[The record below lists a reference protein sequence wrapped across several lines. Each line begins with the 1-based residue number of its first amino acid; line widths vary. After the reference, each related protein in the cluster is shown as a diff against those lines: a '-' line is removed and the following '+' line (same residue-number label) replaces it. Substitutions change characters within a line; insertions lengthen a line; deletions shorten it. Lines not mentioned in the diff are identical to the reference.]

1 MTETAQANDRACRSR
16 ETVRIRVS
24 GTVQGVGFRPTVWR
38 LARDAG
44 VVGEVLND
52 ASGVLITTT
61 GDSDS
66 LSQFLER
73 LQAEAPPL
81 SRIEAVETRRLDYV
95 LEFSDFQISVSEA
108 GENRARVTPD
118 ATTCR
123 DCREEILNPGE
134 RRYRYPFANCT
145 NCGPRFSIV
154 RRVPYDRAHTTMADF
169 AMCRACATEYR
180 DPADRRF
187 HAQPIACPAC
197 GPSIWVEAQDR
208 RAAVEDRT
216 PYDPIEEA
224 ARRLTRGQIVAIR
237 GLGGFHLACD
247 ATNAAA
253 VDRLRA
259 RKHRYGKPFA
269 LMAKSLD
276 VIRRYCRVTPPEQ
289 DLLESAEAPIVLLD
303 ADGPERLPDGL
314 APGMT
319 SLGFMLPY
327 TPLHLLLMQQ
337 LDRTLVMTS
346 GNLSQEPQITDLE
359 SARTRLSGIA
369 DAFVMHDREI
379 ANRIDDSVVRVAA
392 GRAQMI
398 RRARG
403 YAPSAIPLPAGFAR
417 APDLLAFGG
426 ELKATFCLL
435 RDGFAILSQ
444 HQGDLE
450 DATTF
455 EDYEKNLQLYA
466 AMYEHRPRLLAAD
479 LHPDYLSSKLA
490 RHRAAQD
497 GLPFEEVQHHHAHIA
512 SCMAEN
518 GVGLDTPPVLGIA
531 LDGFGLGDDGTLWGC
546 ELLLADYRTYQRVG
560 TLKPVAVPGGA
571 QAIREPWR
579 NTYAHLVAA
588 IGWKECAGRFASID
602 LCRYLDQKPLQ
613 TVDRMLERGLNSPL
627 STSCGRLFD
636 AVAAAVGLC
645 PDRALF
651 EGQAAME
658 LEAEAQKWLLDG
670 RSGETPYLFGIR
682 RDEDDDRFYIDP
694 TELWLALLEDLRN
707 ETPVPCIAARFHQ
720 GLAAAICETV
730 GQIRSIRALGEGIT
744 TAVLSGG
751 CFQNRLL
758 LEEVVR
764 RLESSGLGCLVHA
777 RVPANDGGLALGQAA
792 IAAAR
797 ALERPDRKAPPQ
809 STGGPLVHLGQGVS
823 QCASEFQDRS

>member
-1 MTETAQANDRACRSR
+1 MTETAQPNARACRSR
-16 ETVRIRVS
+16 ETVQIRVS

-81 SRIEAVETRRLDYV
+81 SRIEAVETRRLDQV
-95 LEFSDFQISVSEA
+95 LEFSDFQISASEA

-118 ATTCR
+118 AKTCR
-123 DCREEILNPGE
+123 DCREEILNPSE

-169 AMCRACATEYR
+169 PMCRACATEYR

-208 RAAVEDRT
+208 RTGVDDCT
-216 PYDPIEEA
+216 PYDPIKDA
-224 ARRLTRGQIVAIR
+224 ASRLTHGQIVAIR

-253 VDRLRA
+253 VDCLRA

-269 LMAKSLD
+269 LMARSLE

-289 DLLESAEAPIVLLD
+289 DLLESAEAPIVLLE
-303 ADGPERLPDGL
+303 AEGPERLPDGL

-337 LDRTLVMTS
+337 IDRPLVMTS
-346 GNLSQEPQITDLE
+346 GNLSQEPQVTDLE
-359 SARTRLSGIA
+359 SARTRLSRIA
-369 DAFVMHDREI
+369 DAFVMHDRDI
-379 ANRIDDSVVRVAA
+379 ANRIDDSVVRVVA
-392 GRAQMI
+392 GRARMV

-450 DATTF
+450 EPTTF
-455 EDYEKNLQLYA
+455 EDYERNLQLYA

-479 LHPDYLSSKLA
+479 LHPDYLSSRLA
-490 RHRAAQD
+490 RDRAAE
-497 GLPFEEVQHHHAHIA
+497 GRLPIEEVQHHHAHVA

-531 LDGFGLGDDGTLWGC
+531 LDGLGLGDDGTIWGC
-546 ELLLADYRTYQRVG
+546 ELLLADYRTYQRLG
-560 TLKPVAVPGGA
+560 TLKPVAMPGGA
-571 QAIREPWR
+571 KAVREPWR

-588 IGWKECAGRFASID
+588 IGWKQCAGRFASLD
-602 LCRYLDQKPLQ
+602 LCRYLDQKPLE

-627 STSCGRLFD
+627 ATSCGRLFD

-670 RSGETPYLFGIR
+670 RSGDAPYPFGIR
-682 RDEDDDRFYIDP
+682 WDDDDARFYIDP

-707 ETPVPCIAARFHQ
+707 ATPVPCIAARFHQ

-730 GQIRSIRALGEGIT
+730 RQIRSTRAPGDGIT

-764 RLESSGLGCLVHA
+764 RLEGSGLSCLLHA

-797 ALERPDRKAPPQ
+797 ALERADRSDRHSQ
-809 STGGPLVHLGQGVS
+809 SVDRSSTS
-823 QCASEFQDRS
+823 DSRSESCASEYPDGL

>member
-1 MTETAQANDRACRSR
+1 M
-16 ETVRIRVS
+16 
-24 GTVQGVGFRPTVWR
+24 WR
-38 LARDAG
+38 LARDAE

-61 GDSDS
+61 GDTDS

-81 SRIEAVETRRLDYV
+81 SRIEAVETRRLDQV
-95 LEFSDFQISVSEA
+95 LEFSDFQISASEA

-118 ATTCR
+118 AKTCR
-123 DCREEILNPGE
+123 DCREEILNPSE

-169 AMCRACATEYR
+169 PMCGACATEYR

-197 GPSIWVEAQDR
+197 GPSIWVEARDR
-208 RAAVEDRT
+208 RTGVEDRT
-216 PYDPIEEA
+216 PYDPIEDA
-224 ARRLTRGQIVAIR
+224 ASRLTHGQIVAIR

-253 VDRLRA
+253 VDCLRA
-259 RKHRYGKPFA
+259 GKRRYGKPFA
-269 LMAKSLD
+269 LMARSLE
-276 VIRRYCRVTPPEQ
+276 VIRRYCRITPPEQ
-289 DLLESAEAPIVLLD
+289 DLLESAEAPIVLLE
-303 ADGPERLPDGL
+303 ADGPERLPDSL

-337 LDRTLVMTS
+337 LDRPLVMTS
-346 GNLSQEPQITDLE
+346 GNLSQEPQVTDLE
-359 SARTRLSGIA
+359 TARTRLGRIA
-369 DAFVMHDREI
+369 DAFVMHDRDV
-379 ANRIDDSVVRVAA
+379 ANRIDNSVVRVAA
-392 GRAQMI
+392 GRAQMV

-435 RDGFAILSQ
+435 KDGFAILSQ

-450 DATTF
+450 EPTTF
-455 EDYEKNLQLYA
+455 EDYEKNLELYA
-466 AMYEHRPRLLAAD
+466 AMYEHRPQLLAVD

-490 RHRAAQD
+490 RHRAAED
-497 GLPFEEVQHHHAHIA
+497 RLPIEEVQHHHAHVA

-531 LDGFGLGDDGTLWGC
+531 LDGLGLGDDGTIWGC
-546 ELLLADYRTYQRVG
+546 ELLLADYRTYQRLG
-560 TLKPVAVPGGA
+560 TLKPVAMPGGA
-571 QAIREPWR
+571 QAVREPWR

-588 IGWKECAGRFASID
+588 IGWKQCAGRFASLD
-602 LCRYLDQKPLQ
+602 LCRYLDQKPLE

-627 STSCGRLFD
+627 ATSCGRLFD
-636 AVAAAVGLC
+636 AVAAAVELC
-645 PDRALF
+645 PTVRSSRARPRWSSRLRP
-651 EGQAAME
+651 
-658 LEAEAQKWLLDG
+658 
-670 RSGETPYLFGIR
+670 RSGCSMADPATRPTLRHQKR
-682 RDEDDDRFYIDP
+682 RSRRPLLHRPDRVVAGPAGRPAQRDAGSLHRRP
-694 TELWLALLEDLRN
+694 LPPGSRGGDLRDRSPN
-707 ETPVPCIAARFHQ
+707 PQHPCARRGDHHCGSERRLLSEPAASRRRRAAAR
-720 GLAAAICETV
+720 
-730 GQIRSIRALGEGIT
+730 GQRPELPSPCPRSGR
-744 TAVLSGG
+744 
-751 CFQNRLL
+751 
-758 LEEVVR
+758 
-764 RLESSGLGCLVHA
+764 
-777 RVPANDGGLALGQAA
+777 DGGLSLGQAA

-797 ALERPDRKAPPQ
+797 ALAPGSKRPPQ
-809 STGGPLVHLGQGVS
+809 STGGPVVHLGLK
-823 QCASEFQDRS
+823 E